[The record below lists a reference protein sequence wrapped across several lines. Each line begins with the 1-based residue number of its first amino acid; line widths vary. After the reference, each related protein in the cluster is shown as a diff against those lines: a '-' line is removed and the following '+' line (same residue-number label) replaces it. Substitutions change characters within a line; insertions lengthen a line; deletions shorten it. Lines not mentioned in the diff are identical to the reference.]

1 MEDLGL
7 MRELAEVRGPDFQTV
22 IIVDSD
28 DGRMFPLTEEV
39 PKCLLPIANRP
50 LLSYKLDLLKKSRA
64 TGFLYILLYYTTSSL
79 TKITFLK

>member
-1 MEDLGL
+1 MEDLSI

-39 PKCLLPIANRP
+39 PKCLLPVANRP
-50 LLSYKLDLLKKSRA
+50 LLSYQLDLLKKCHA
-64 TGFLYILLYYTTSSL
+64 TGFVHIYVQFDFRSDGD
-79 TKITFLK
+79 